1 MTSWRSYSTAYR
13 SGVTTGIVSPQSNGF
28 LSGLNAAFSLATPHK
43 LARGAIV
50 QHAGAVHVSIHL
62 GSTQSVSTQ
71 IAALRHLLLKQT
83 DGDLGEWFGKI
94 RKGEAPLV
102 VGAESA
108 DVIATGVELKKEV
121 ESVLGLAQENRLKV
135 TITGGKE
142 AHILARELGDAGVG
156 VLLTEPRPFPKQW
169 EARRM

>member
-1 MTSWRSYSTAYR
+1 M
-13 SGVTTGIVSPQSNGF
+13 
-28 LSGLNAAFSLATPHK
+28 LS
-43 LARGAIV
+43 
-50 QHAGAVHVSIHL
+50 
-62 GSTQSVSTQ
+62 
-71 IAALRHLLLKQT
+71 QT

-94 RKGEAPLV
+94 KKGEATLV

-108 DVIATGVELKKEV
+108 DVIATVVELKKEV

-142 AHILARELGDAGVG
+142 AHLLAKELGDAGVG